1 MKRKDFLHTAIIL
14 PVILGLALCVAFSL
28 FFYLRPQTILPFEQ
42 GKTFAYFDETEPSGA
57 PYKKNETVG
66 KLEIGSSI
74 FDLKY
79 DADFSQLGTAL
90 SLKKE
95 SNLPG
100 ETGCLYA
107 YALGNSLKTDAAA
120 DEIVLTTANGEQRFA
135 LDKTVTASSENEVLS
150 LAPDCKN
157 SLVVYYEKMAS
168 VGFSS
173 KYTTHIYK
181 GVQ

>member
-66 KLEIGSSI
+66 KLEIGSSV

-79 DADFSQLGTAL
+79 DADFSQRFH
-90 SLKKE
+90 SKKRAI
-95 SNLPG
+95 SRVKRVAFMPMH
-100 ETGCLYA
+100 
-107 YALGNSLKTDAAA
+107 
-120 DEIVLTTANGEQRFA
+120 
-135 LDKTVTASSENEVLS
+135 
-150 LAPDCKN
+150 LAIR
-157 SLVVYYEKMAS
+157 
-168 VGFSS
+168 S
-173 KYTTHIYK
+173 KPMPLLMK
-181 GVQ
+181 SC

>member
-66 KLEIGSSI
+66 KLEIGSSV

-157 SLVVYYEKMAS
+157 SLVVYYEKTAS

-173 KYTTHIYK
+173 KYTTLIYK

>member
-66 KLEIGSSI
+66 KLEIGSSV

-107 YALGNSLKTDAAA
+107 MH
-120 DEIVLTTANGEQRFA
+120 
-135 LDKTVTASSENEVLS
+135 
-150 LAPDCKN
+150 LAIR
-157 SLVVYYEKMAS
+157 
-168 VGFSS
+168 S
-173 KYTTHIYK
+173 KPMPLLMK
-181 GVQ
+181 SC

>member
-1 MKRKDFLHTAIIL
+1 MTRKDFLHTAIIL

-66 KLEIGSSI
+66 KLEIGSSV

-157 SLVVYYEKMAS
+157 SLVVYYEKTAS

>member
-42 GKTFAYFDETEPSGA
+42 GKTFAYFDETEPSG
-57 PYKKNETVG
+57 
-66 KLEIGSSI
+66 
-74 FDLKY
+74 
-79 DADFSQLGTAL
+79 
-90 SLKKE
+90 
-95 SNLPG
+95 
-100 ETGCLYA
+100 
-107 YALGNSLKTDAAA
+107 
-120 DEIVLTTANGEQRFA
+120 
-135 LDKTVTASSENEVLS
+135 NEVLS

-157 SLVVYYEKMAS
+157 SLVVYYEKTAS

-173 KYTTHIYK
+173 KYTTLIYK